1 MKPTLPRLT
10 EIAAKAV
17 KTTPRK
23 IRGIAKEELVI
34 DVRDA
39 IVWIA
44 DNFGY
49 KTIDI
54 AEELRLTPKMVD
66 RLWQQAKT
74 KRSIPRFARVLRNVR
89 IELKMNG
96 YDIDVTPTKSTHS
109 PFPEYT
115 IAERRAMYNAMKS
128 AKAFMKG
135 FGKGKVPFDYEHL
148 YFQGRKFL

>member
-66 RLWQQAKT
+66 RLWQQAKA
-74 KRSIPRFARVLRNVR
+74 KRSIPSFARMLRNVR
-89 IELKMNG
+89 IELRMNG
-96 YDIDVTPTKSTHS
+96 YDSDVAPAKSTHS
-109 PFPEYT
+109 PFPKYT
-115 IAERRAMYNAMKS
+115 IAERRAMYNVMRAS
-128 AKAFMKG
+128 SVFMSK
-135 FGKGKVPFDYEHL
+135 FGKGKVPFDCEHL